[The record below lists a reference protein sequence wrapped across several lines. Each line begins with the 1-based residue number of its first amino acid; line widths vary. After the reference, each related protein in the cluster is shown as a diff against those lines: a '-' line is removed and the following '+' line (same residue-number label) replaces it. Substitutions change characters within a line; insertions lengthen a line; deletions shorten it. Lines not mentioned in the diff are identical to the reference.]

1 MYFVISLFR
10 MEEYRKKVDSLEAE
24 KARLQDLLNRSEK
37 VKVSNLSL
45 VTHTCSC
52 RMKMRLLE
60 HQSG

>member
-1 MYFVISLFR
+1 

-37 VKVSNLSL
+37 VKESKLSL
-45 VTHTCSC
+45 VTYTCLC